1 MRRQAYRLEVCKLHV
16 VELLIMRRICVYC
29 GSSPGRRPEYA
40 EAARSLATA
49 LAKREIGLV
58 YGGASIGIMGEL
70 ANTVLEERGEVIGV
84 MPQALV
90 DKEVSHKGLT
100 ELRVVNSMH
109 ERKAMMAELSDGFI
123 ALPGGLGTLE
133 ELFEVL
139 TWSQLGFHS
148 KPIALLNSVHYFDH
162 LLRFMDLTVDEGFV
176 RKPHRDMLLVDEEA
190 DRLLDLMADY
200 QPPRVD
206 KLIGIDET

>member
-1 MRRQAYRLEVCKLHV
+1 
-16 VELLIMRRICVYC
+16 MRRICVYC
-29 GSSPGRRPEYA
+29 GSSPGGRPEYA
-40 EAARSLATA
+40 EAARSLARA
-49 LAKREIGLV
+49 LARREIGLV

-70 ANTVLEERGEVIGV
+70 ANAVLEERGEVIGV

-100 ELRVVNSMH
+100 ELKVVSSMH
-109 ERKAMMAELSDGFI
+109 ERKAMMAELSDGFV

-148 KPIALLNSVHYFDH
+148 KPIALLNSACYFDH
-162 LLRFMDLTVDEGFV
+162 LLLFMNQAVDEGFV
-176 RKPHRDMLLVDEEA
+176 KKPHRDMLLVDEEA

-200 QPPRVD
+200 QPARVD
-206 KLIGIDET
+206 KLIGKDET

>member
-1 MRRQAYRLEVCKLHV
+1 MKS
-16 VELLIMRRICVYC
+16 ICVYC

-40 EAARSLATA
+40 EAARSLARA

-84 MPQALV
+84 IPQALV

-176 RKPHRDMLLVDEEA
+176 KKPHRDMLLVDEEA

-200 QPPRVD
+200 QPPLVD

>member
-1 MRRQAYRLEVCKLHV
+1 
-16 VELLIMRRICVYC
+16 
-29 GSSPGRRPEYA
+29 
-40 EAARSLATA
+40 
-49 LAKREIGLV
+49 
-58 YGGASIGIMGEL
+58 
-70 ANTVLEERGEVIGV
+70 
-84 MPQALV
+84 
-90 DKEVSHKGLT
+90 LT
-100 ELRVVNSMH
+100 ELKVVNSMH

-148 KPIALLNSVHYFDH
+148 KPIALLNSAFYFDH
-162 LLRFMDLTVDEGFV
+162 LLRFMDQAVDEGFIK
-176 RKPHRDMLLVDEEA
+176 KPHRDMLLVSEEA

-206 KLIGIDET
+206 KLIGKDET

>member
-1 MRRQAYRLEVCKLHV
+1 
-16 VELLIMRRICVYC
+16 MRRICVYC

-40 EAARSLATA
+40 ETARSLARA
-49 LAKREIGLV
+49 LATRKIGLV

-70 ANTVLEERGEVIGV
+70 ANGVLAAGGEVIGV

-123 ALPGGLGTLE
+123 ALPGGLGTFE

-148 KPIALLNSVHYFDH
+148 KPIALLNSARYFDH
-162 LLRFMDLTVDEGFV
+162 LLLFMDQAVDEGFV
-176 RKPHRDMLLVDEEA
+176 KKPHRDMLLVSEEA
-190 DRLLDLMADY
+190 ERLLDLMADY

-206 KLIGIDET
+206 KLIGKDET

>member
-1 MRRQAYRLEVCKLHV
+1 MRRQVYRLEVCKLHV
-16 VELLIMRRICVYC
+16 ADLLIMRRICVYC

-40 EAARSLATA
+40 EAARSLASE
-49 LAKREIGLV
+49 LVKREIGLV

-70 ANTVLEERGEVIGV
+70 ANSVLEEGGEVIGV

-133 ELFEVL
+133 ELFEIL
-139 TWSQLGFHS
+139 TWSQLGIHS

-162 LLRFMDLTVDEGFV
+162 LLRFMNQTVDEGFV
-176 RKPHRDMLLVDEEA
+176 KKPHRDMLLVDEQA

>member
-1 MRRQAYRLEVCKLHV
+1 
-16 VELLIMRRICVYC
+16 
-29 GSSPGRRPEYA
+29 
-40 EAARSLATA
+40 
-49 LAKREIGLV
+49 
-58 YGGASIGIMGEL
+58 MGEL
-70 ANTVLEERGEVIGV
+70 ANMVLEERGEVIGV

-90 DKEVSHKGLT
+90 DKEVSHNGLT
-100 ELRVVNSMH
+100 ELKVVNSMH

-148 KPIALLNSVHYFDH
+148 KPIALLNSAFYFDH
-162 LLRFMDLTVDEGFV
+162 LLRFMDQAVDEGFV
-176 RKPHRDMLLVDEEA
+176 KKPHRDMLLVDEQA

-200 QPPRVD
+200 QPRRVD
-206 KLIGIDET
+206 KLIGKDET

>member
-1 MRRQAYRLEVCKLHV
+1 MRRQDYRLEVCKLQV
-16 VELLIMRRICVYC
+16 AELLIMRRICVYC

-40 EAARSLATA
+40 EAARSLARA
-49 LAKREIGLV
+49 LARRKIGLV

-70 ANTVLEERGEVIGV
+70 ANMVLEERGEVIGV

-109 ERKAMMAELSDGFI
+109 ERKAMMADLSDGFI

-200 QPPRVD
+200 EPPRVD
-206 KLIGIDET
+206 KLIGKDET

>member
-1 MRRQAYRLEVCKLHV
+1 MRRQDCRLEVCKLQV
-16 VELLIMRRICVYC
+16 AELTMRRICVYC

-40 EAARSLATA
+40 ETARSLARA
-49 LAKREIGLV
+49 LATRKIGLV

-70 ANTVLEERGEVIGV
+70 ANGVLAAGGEVIGV

-123 ALPGGLGTLE
+123 ALPGGLGTFE

-148 KPIALLNSVHYFDH
+148 KPIALLNSARYFDH
-162 LLRFMDLTVDEGFV
+162 LLLFMDQAVDEGFV
-176 RKPHRDMLLVDEEA
+176 KKPHRDMLLVSEEA

-200 QPPRVD
+200 QPPRVN
-206 KLIGIDET
+206 KLIGKDET